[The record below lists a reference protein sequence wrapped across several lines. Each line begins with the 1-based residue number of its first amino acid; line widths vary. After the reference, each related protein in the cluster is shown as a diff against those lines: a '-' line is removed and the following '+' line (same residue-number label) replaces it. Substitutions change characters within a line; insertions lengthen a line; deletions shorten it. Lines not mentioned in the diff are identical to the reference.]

1 MGFIKEIYS
10 DNRAGLI
17 VLFGRGENSN
27 TYFNGDSVE
36 AAMEYFNL
44 YLKNNQLYVK
54 TEDEQAIENLGI
66 KTEDAI
72 EFRTTID
79 SIIETLSDE
88 QAVITPVLFPVWQV
102 NIAYKK
108 GDRVRYNG
116 KLYKVIQEHTSQ
128 INWEPIFA
136 NSLFSALLID
146 EENLKILP
154 WVQPEST
161 NPYMENDKVIHNNK
175 FWISTANNN
184 VWEPD
189 TVNAPWEEYIPVWEN
204 GVSYEMNQKVSYNEE
219 IYVSL
224 VTNNITVPTDSSS
237 WQLFSSENILTPEE
251 ETDNI
256 PEWAQPDATSA
267 YSIGDKIIFNG
278 VIYESLIDG
287 NVWSPEAYPAGWATV

>member
-161 NPYMENDKVIHNNK
+161 NSYMENDKVIHNNK

-224 VTNNITVPTDSSS
+224 VTNNTTIPTDSSS

-256 PEWAQPDATSA
+256 PEWTQPDATSA
-267 YSIGDKIIFNG
+267 YSIGDKVIFNG
-278 VIYESLIDG
+278 AIYESLIDG
-287 NVWSPEAYPAGWATV
+287 NVWSPEAYPAGWEII

>member
-88 QAVITPVLFPVWQV
+88 QAIMTPVLFPVWQI
-102 NIAYKK
+102 NITYKK

-128 INWEPIFA
+128 LGWEPLVA
-136 NSLFSALLID
+136 PSLFTSLLVD
-146 EENLKILP
+146 EETNKILD
-154 WVQPEST
+154 WVQPDST
-161 NPYMENDKVIHNNK
+161 N
-175 FWISTANNN
+175 
-184 VWEPD
+184 
-189 TVNAPWEEYIPVWEN
+189 
-204 GVSYEMNQKVSYNEE
+204 
-219 IYVSL
+219 
-224 VTNNITVPTDSSS
+224 
-237 WQLFSSENILTPEE
+237 
-251 ETDNI
+251 
-256 PEWAQPDATSA
+256 A
-267 YSIGDKIIFNG
+267 YSIGDKVIFNEKT
-278 VIYESLIDG
+278 YESLIDN
-287 NVWSPEAYPAGWATV
+287 NVWSPEDYPAGWAEI

>member
-88 QAVITPVLFPVWQV
+88 QAIMTPVLFPVWQI

-128 INWEPIFA
+128 LGWEPLVA
-136 NSLFSALLID
+136 PSLFASLLVD
-146 EENLKILP
+146 EETNKILD
-154 WVQPEST
+154 WVQPDST
-161 NPYMENDKVIHNNK
+161 N
-175 FWISTANNN
+175 
-184 VWEPD
+184 
-189 TVNAPWEEYIPVWEN
+189 
-204 GVSYEMNQKVSYNEE
+204 
-219 IYVSL
+219 
-224 VTNNITVPTDSSS
+224 
-237 WQLFSSENILTPEE
+237 
-251 ETDNI
+251 
-256 PEWAQPDATSA
+256 A
-267 YSIGDKIIFNG
+267 YSIGDKVIFNEKT
-278 VIYESLIDG
+278 YESLIDN
-287 NVWSPEAYPAGWATV
+287 NVWSPEDYPAGWAEI

>member
-88 QAVITPVLFPVWQV
+88 QAIMTPVLFPVWQI

-175 FWISTANNN
+175 FWISIANNN

-224 VTNNITVPTDSSS
+224 ITNNTTVPTDSSS

-256 PEWAQPDATSA
+256 PEWTQPDATSA
-267 YSIGDKIIFNG
+267 YSIGDKVIFNG

>member
-1 MGFIKEIYS
+1 M
-10 DNRAGLI
+10 
-17 VLFGRGENSN
+17 
-27 TYFNGDSVE
+27 
-36 AAMEYFNL
+36 
-44 YLKNNQLYVK
+44 
-54 TEDEQAIENLGI
+54 
-66 KTEDAI
+66 
-72 EFRTTID
+72 
-79 SIIETLSDE
+79 
-88 QAVITPVLFPVWQV
+88 TPVLFPVWQI

-128 INWEPIFA
+128 IDWEPNFA

-189 TVNAPWEEYIPVWEN
+189 TINAPWEEYIPVWEN

-224 VTNNITVPTDSSS
+224 VTNNTTIPTDASS
-237 WQLFSSENILTPEE
+237 WQLFSSENILSPEE

-256 PEWAQPDATSA
+256 PEWTQPDATSA
-267 YSIGDKIIFNG
+267 YSIGDKVIFNG
-278 VIYESLIDG
+278 TIYESLIDG
-287 NVWSPEAYPAGWATV
+287 NVWSPLEYPAGWEII

>member
-88 QAVITPVLFPVWQV
+88 QAIMTPVLFPVWQI

-128 INWEPIFA
+128 IDWEPNFA

-189 TVNAPWEEYIPVWEN
+189 TINAPWEEYIPVWEN

-224 VTNNITVPTDSSS
+224 VTNNTTIPTDASS
-237 WQLFSSENILTPEE
+237 WQLFSSENILSPEE

-256 PEWAQPDATSA
+256 PEWTQPDATSA
-267 YSIGDKIIFNG
+267 YSIGDKVIFNG
-278 VIYESLIDG
+278 TIYESLIDG
-287 NVWSPEAYPAGWATV
+287 NVWSPLEYPAGWEII